1 MKLKDKILSKLDLMH
16 QYLDELQDILPQDV
30 EEYIQNMTQRR
41 ACEKTIELAIET
53 VIDIASI
60 IISEE
65 RLRVPQSEEDIFNLL
80 EKKKILSK
88 SLIQKVRQMKGFRN
102 ILVHKY
108 GDVEDERAYAYLEH
122 ERNDF
127 ALFEKEIKQFLK
139 RK

>member
-30 EEYIQNMTQRR
+30 EEYIQNMTERR

-65 RLRVPQSEEDIFNLL
+65 RLGVPQGEEDIFNLL
-80 EKKKILSK
+80 EKKKIL
-88 SLIQKVRQMKGFRN
+88 L
-102 ILVHKY
+102 ILVQ
-108 GDVEDERAYAYLEH
+108 DVR
-122 ERNDF
+122 
-127 ALFEKEIKQFLK
+127 IKNTIWQ
-139 RK
+139 RC